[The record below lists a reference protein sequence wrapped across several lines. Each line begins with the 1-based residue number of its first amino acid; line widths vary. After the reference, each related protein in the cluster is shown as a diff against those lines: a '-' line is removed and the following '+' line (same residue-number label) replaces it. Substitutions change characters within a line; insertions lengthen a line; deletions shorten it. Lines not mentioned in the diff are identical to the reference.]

1 MEVEKVNRQIFG
13 KVELDDDIKELL
25 RYRPKY
31 CLFSK
36 IKMSD
41 IQTKADVEFTKV
53 RMSRNNDID
62 KDNYKDEVANNG
74 EKEREEKE

>member
-1 MEVEKVNRQIFG
+1 MVKIKGMEVEKVNRQIFG

-41 IQTKADVEFTKV
+41 I
-53 RMSRNNDID
+53 
-62 KDNYKDEVANNG
+62 
-74 EKEREEKE
+74 

>member
-1 MEVEKVNRQIFG
+1 M
-13 KVELDDDIKELL
+13 

-36 IKMSD
+36 IKMS
-41 IQTKADVEFTKV
+41 DVEFTKV

-62 KDNYKDEVANNG
+62 KDNDKDEVIDNG
-74 EKEREEKE
+74 EKERRE